1 MRLLLDKPMVQSP
14 LRSSQCPIAIP
25 PWENGDRLS
34 HIEFERRYAAMP
46 ELCRAELIELTD
58 RD

>member
-1 MRLLLDKPMVQSP
+1 MVQSP